1 MKTGFRMSGSNRQQ
15 VARKRIINCSN
26 CKSLLKWGR
35 KFGPCQWDNLSC
47 SSQERSTIQI
57 HEGHICLKQAE
68 EVIVLW
74 PLCKLHGCLLP
85 DARWWNVFGFVEE
98 KDAVAQLVRA
108 PICAFRMEA
117 CSNFINWTDNPEVAG
132 SSPVGIP
139 FMADIAQLVEH
150 LLVAQ
155 GVVGSNPTVRPNY
168 SERKVVKLVNTAVKK
183 MIFVIKNLTA
193 VYI

>member
-1 MKTGFRMSGSNRQQ
+1 MDARDENRIWNE
-15 VARKRIINCSN
+15 RKQLSASCRERIINCSN

-74 PLCKLHGCLLP
+74 PLCKLHGCLLLE
-85 DARWWNVFGFVEE
+85 ARWWNVFGFVEE

-108 PICAFRMEA
+108 PICAFRMEVD
-117 CSNFINWTDNPEVAG
+117 SNLEDQSGGRRFK
-132 SSPVGIP
+132 SCRYP
-139 FMADIAQLVEH
+139 FYMADIAQLVEH

-155 GVVGSNPTVRPNY
+155 GVVGSSPTVRPNY
-168 SERKVVKLVNTAVKK
+168 SEREVV
-183 MIFVIKNLTA
+183 
-193 VYI
+193 